1 MLWSEMARPLRINVA
16 GGWYHV
22 TSRGNERRE
31 IFRGDADRQRFLQSL
46 ARMTD
51 RFAIRLHAYV
61 LMANHYHLLVETVQ
75 ADLSRALQWL
85 NSSYS
90 QYFNRRHRRSGHL
103 LQGRF
108 QAILVESERWGL
120 ELSRYVHL
128 NPIRV
133 KRYQL
138 EKAARQRH
146 RRGAGPA
153 APLGALPSRLA
164 QLRSYRWSSYRAY
177 IGWEAR
183 PGWLVCE
190 TTLGRLGG
198 PIQQQPG
205 LYRQYVEK
213 AMREGLWSS
222 PWEQL
227 QGQLVL
233 GSREFVEGL
242 QDVLEG
248 DVREQASLG
257 QLQVRPGFEEVIGVV
272 EQLKGERWD
281 SFVNRYGDWG
291 RDVALYLGQKH
302 CGLKLKELGAAAG
315 GIDYA
320 TVSAAIKQL
329 ELRSGRDRELADLI
343 QKAQQELLNPK
354 I

>member
-1 MLWSEMARPLRINVA
+1 
-16 GGWYHV
+16 
-22 TSRGNERRE
+22 
-31 IFRGDADRQRFLQSL
+31 
-46 ARMTD
+46 MTD
-51 RFAIRLHAYV
+51 RFAIRLHGYV
-61 LMANHYHLLVETVQ
+61 LMANHYHLLLETVQ

-85 NSSYS
+85 NSGYS
-90 QYFNRRHRRSGHL
+90 MYFNRRHQRSGHL

-108 QAILVESERWGL
+108 QAILVDSERWGL

-133 KRYQL
+133 KHYQL
-138 EKAARQRH
+138 DKTARQRN
-146 RRGAGPA
+146 RRRAGPA
-153 APLGALPSRLA
+153 APMGALPSRLA
-164 QLRSYRWSSYRAY
+164 QLRSYTWSSYRAY
-177 IGWEAR
+177 IGLEAR
-183 PGWLVCE
+183 PSWLVCE
-190 TTLGRLGG
+190 TTLRRLGG
-198 PIQQQPG
+198 PKQQQPG
-205 LYRQYVEK
+205 LYQQYVERGL
-213 AMREGLWSS
+213 REGLLSS

-257 QLQVRPGFEEVIGVV
+257 QLQLRPSFEDVIGVV
-272 EQLKGERWD
+272 EQLKGESWD
-281 SFVNRYGDWG
+281 SFVHRYGDWG
-291 RDVALYLGQKH
+291 RDVALYLGQKY

-343 QKAQQELLNPK
+343 KKAH
-354 I
+354 